1 MDAYLD
7 RPGARIAYSSS
18 GPDDAPHAL
27 VVTHSLTTS
36 REWEDETGILD
47 WSQVARSGERLVR
60 YDTRGHGA
68 SAGEAAEEHYRW
80 PFLAQDFL
88 AVADAVSPERPV
100 DGMGEST
107 GCGTLL
113 WAAHTA
119 PQRFRRLVLVI
130 PPTSGA
136 ARAEQA
142 ELYRAAANMIEVLG
156 IDSWRHLVAASTPAP
171 ILQAGGWTRT
181 HRITVP
187 EALLP
192 TVLRGAAVS
201 GFPEEDA
208 LRTIEHPTLVL
219 AWDTD
224 PNHPLAT
231 AEYLAERLPNSTL
244 EIATRPERIRT
255 WGGRAA
261 AFLAAP

>member
-1 MDAYLD
+1 VDAYLD

-18 GPDDAPHAL
+18 GPTDALHTL
-27 VVTHSLTTS
+27 VVTHGLTTS
-36 REWEDETGILD
+36 RQWEDENGILD
-47 WSQVARSGERLVR
+47 WSPVAAEGERLVR

-68 SAGEAAEEHYRW
+68 SAGEATPEHFQW

-88 AVADAVSPERPV
+88 AVAEAVSPERPV

-113 WAAHTA
+113 WAVHTA
-119 PQRFRRLVLVI
+119 PQRFRRLVLVV

-136 ARAEQA
+136 SRAEQA

-156 IDSWRHLVAASTPAP
+156 IDSWRHLVSASTPAP

-181 HRITVP
+181 DRIAVRDV
-187 EALLP
+187 LLP
-192 TVLRGAAVS
+192 VVLRGAAVS

-208 LRTIEHPTLVL
+208 LRAVEHPTLVL

-244 EIATRPERIRT
+244 EIATRPDRIRT
-255 WGGRAA
+255 WGDRAA
-261 AFLAAP
+261 AFLAAH